1 MKKNHPIRKTVF
13 RRTRVNAK
21 PSERGLGP
29 DGGGWNISQASSWS
43 GIGSAN
49 LREMAKR
56 RIETGD
62 PSLFP
67 CYLIGLRRI
76 LIPRQGFIDWFNGRA
91 AQAGPSI
98 TQGRVA

>member
-1 MKKNHPIRKTVF
+1 MRIKTARKAAV

-29 DGGGWNISQASSWS
+29 DGGGWNIDQASAWS
-43 GIGSAN
+43 GIGSAS

-56 RIETGD
+56 RIETAD

-76 LIPRQGFIDWFNGRA
+76 LIPRQGFVDWFNGRA
-91 AQAGPSI
+91 AQAGSFI
-98 TQGRVA
+98 AQGRVA